1 MTAPSIANTIANTIT
16 NTKQRVVIIDT
27 GCANVSS
34 VRFAIERLGYQVQIS
49 KDPQVVLAADKLFL
63 PGVGTA
69 SEAMHNLEQR
79 DLVSLVK
86 QVTKPLL
93 GICLGMQLLGKE
105 SQEHGQNGNDIIPC
119 LALCDAS
126 VEKIQAEGLP
136 LPHMGWNTIT
146 PEDNHPLFKDIPA
159 GSYFYFVHSY
169 AMPVFDH
176 RDNQSGATIATTEY
190 GQPFTAAVQNGN
202 YYGVQFHPERSSKAG
217 AQLIKNFLE
226 L

>member
-1 MTAPSIANTIANTIT
+1 MTAPSIANTIT

-119 LALCDAS
+119 LALCDTS